1 MSNAITETQEA
12 KCWYGSECPLVAVR
26 SLGSIQ
32 FEDRTTVVPGQT
44 ENITSVSTV
53 KRWLYAEMD
62 NYKQEK
68 VLLVLGEH

>member
-1 MSNAITETQEA
+1 MSNAVIETQEA
-12 KCWYGSECPLVAVR
+12 KCWYGSECLLVAGR

-32 FEDRTTVVPGQT
+32 FEDRATVAPGQT

-62 NYKQEK
+62 N
-68 VLLVLGEH
+68 